1 MAQLILLED
10 GFSDGRN
17 FGLYI
22 DETEVDKIQDILNEL
37 ERAETKFPTWPD
49 NIIEQA
55 AIVSEESGEL
65 IRAALQVKYEGGN
78 IEDCRKEA
86 VQTAAMCIRFLKNLK

>member
-1 MAQLILLED
+1 MTLEETILDFHDEAVILSDVMA
-10 GFSDGRN
+10 
-17 FGLYI
+17 
-22 DETEVDKIQDILNEL
+22 EL
-37 ERAETKFPTWPD
+37 HRAEKKFPTWPD

-86 VQTAAMCIRFLKNLK
+86 IQTAAMCIRFLKHLPVQK